1 MSSSTPV
8 CASIGAAT
16 CLDRQSLGI
25 PAPGYYCS
33 NDLCLKC
40 PTGSYGTDGTH
51 CLPCPFGTWS
61 DSTGSAACSSSFTYS
76 SVGLK
81 KAYIP
86 FGVTKIIVR
95 LWGAGG
101 GSDTSLDPTTY
112 VAHSG
117 GSGAYSSCNLTV
129 PHSRNVYV
137 IVGGGGGAKSLT
149 TNLGGES
156 IAVNYFVMNGQLT
169 HVIKR

>member
-1 MSSSTPV
+1 MTDNTPV

-16 CLDRQSLGI
+16 CLDRATVGV

-40 PTGSYGTDGTH
+40 PVGSYGVDGKV
-51 CLPCPFGTWS
+51 CLPCPFATWS
-61 DSTGSAACSSSFTYS
+61 DSVGSSGCSKSFTYS
-76 SVGLK
+76 SAGLK

-117 GSGAYSSCNLTV
+117 GSGAYSACNLTV
-129 PHSRNVYV
+129 PHSKNVYV
-137 IVGGGGGAKSLT
+137 IVGGGGGAKSQ
-149 TNLGGES
+149 NANNGGES
-156 IAVNYFVMNGQLT
+156 IAVS
-169 HVIKR
+169 